1 MRTYV
6 KFAIYVLLATYAT
19 SILMYRKQALL
30 FYLHNDQGLLNN
42 GNGRGNQKFCC
53 GGGIFLS
60 GNGNMKGINF
70 DNSNLF
76 LS

>member
-6 KFAIYVLLATYAT
+6 KFAIYDLLATYAT

-42 GNGRGNQKFCC
+42 GNGRGIRNFAAE
-53 GGGIFLS
+53 GGFFYQV
-60 GNGNMKGINF
+60 MET
-70 DNSNLF
+70 
-76 LS
+76 